1 MVRSPIDEAF
11 DLYATTTDPRARQ
24 RAFSELVTLKAL
36 PRQIED
42 PRFSLG
48 FEGWR
53 LLLKQPDAT
62 EEERL
67 LSVAELV
74 RTGQIIKAK
83 HWAERIAKAIE
94 QALVEPLPPCSLLRD
109 ADERLNVAR
118 ACSASTAEWMLPY
131 IARAIA
137 EEDAGEKAR
146 AEFLHLLIAHADSL
160 AAAFALL
167 GEAFAGLRF
176 DTETPG
182 DSMGKRLIR
191 TLRALR
197 PVLVGSLLESGDDA
211 GKRFDGWL
219 RTALQTSGKPC
230 DEKTKIDL
238 TRDVVLTIHDLVRTR
253 LSMAT
258 EAETFAALKLCRGF
272 FSGVSWPSELRETM
286 DLLVQDVCE
295 ALLLLGRQDV
305 PQQALLNQL
314 ELACGLKE
322 RARAIATQLAD
333 RHVELP
339 ERIRD
344 WLRRGRLVSAHMT
357 SNTLQLSLLDSNDVA
372 VGLALVE
379 IRRLASHAETM
390 QRLIG
395 TAEIYDP
402 VLVGPATTYF
412 QQVQDT
418 IRAIQEVAS
427 RRGIILVGAEGEER
441 EFSAKYFDP
450 IRPLTRERTIV
461 RRPAIVRTTTV
472 SSVEEVLMKGLV
484 E

>member
-1 MVRSPIDEAF
+1 
-11 DLYATTTDPRARQ
+11 
-24 RAFSELVTLKAL
+24 
-36 PRQIED
+36 
-42 PRFSLG
+42 
-48 FEGWR
+48 
-53 LLLKQPDAT
+53 
-62 EEERL
+62 
-67 LSVAELV
+67 
-74 RTGQIIKAK
+74 
-83 HWAERIAKAIE
+83 
-94 QALVEPLPPCSLLRD
+94 
-109 ADERLNVAR
+109 
-118 ACSASTAEWMLPY
+118 
-131 IARAIA
+131 
-137 EEDAGEKAR
+137 
-146 AEFLHLLIAHADSL
+146 
-160 AAAFALL
+160 
-167 GEAFAGLRF
+167 
-176 DTETPG
+176 
-182 DSMGKRLIR
+182 
-191 TLRALR
+191 
-197 PVLVGSLLESGDDA
+197 
-211 GKRFDGWL
+211 
-219 RTALQTSGKPC
+219 
-230 DEKTKIDL
+230 
-238 TRDVVLTIHDLVRTR
+238 
-253 LSMAT
+253 MAT